1 MRSLIAVVAL
11 AFHMLAFSATE
22 DTGQQ
27 SITTMQAA
35 PTAFDGRLLLYSF
48 GIDTGDRDVITVARV
63 SLTDAARLRIT
74 LLQYPPGDLFGMETP
89 SRKLL
94 SLKLS
99 QPVYSLLRQRVDILA
114 NADINAET
122 AEVVCQMMPSIDL
135 RINSLQVA
143 RQYDQREQ
151 LFLQGLALVHTGP
164 GCWRTRHVY
173 PADTRALDAA
183 LALRAQIEVLATHVL
198 ATAQ

>member
-11 AFHMLAFSATE
+11 TFHMLAFGATE
-22 DTGQQ
+22 NTGLQ
-27 SITTMQAA
+27 SITTMQAS
-35 PTAFDGRLLLYSF
+35 PTAFDGRLFLYSF
-48 GIDTGDRDVITVARV
+48 GVDTGDRDAIIVARV

-89 SRKLL
+89 TRTQL

-99 QPVYSLLRQRVDILA
+99 QPVYSLLRQRVEVLA
-114 NADINAET
+114 NADIHVAT

-135 RINSLQVA
+135 RMNSLQVA
-143 RQYDQREQ
+143 RQYDRGERV
-151 LFLQGLALVHTGP
+151 FLQGLALVHTGP
-164 GCWRTRHVY
+164 GCWRTRHAY
-173 PADTRALDAA
+173 PTDTQALDAA
-183 LALRAQIEVLATHVL
+183 LALRAQIEVLATHVF